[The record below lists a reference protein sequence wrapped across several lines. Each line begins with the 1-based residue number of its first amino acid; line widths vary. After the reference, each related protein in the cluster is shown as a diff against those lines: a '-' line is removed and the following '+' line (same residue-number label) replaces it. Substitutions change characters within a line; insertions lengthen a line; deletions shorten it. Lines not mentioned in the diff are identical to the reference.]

1 MPLRWTNF
9 LVVKICPKHDCKNS
23 RLIGQLTG
31 VPKLDHG
38 SYRYVTLVCEV
49 LVSVSCV
56 SRLPP
61 VSFYRYVTT
70 GTERSFGSQGEN
82 GGAHDGGRVHYGS
95 ASHSQGDRSLP

>member
-38 SYRYVTLVCEV
+38 SYRYVT
-49 LVSVSCV
+49 
-56 SRLPP
+56 
-61 VSFYRYVTT
+61 
-70 GTERSFGSQGEN
+70 TERSFGSRGEN